1 MISSP
6 NNKTMI
12 ATTIATATNTPV
24 SGVTT
29 NTPKTRQST
38 PVAPAP
44 AADPAPISYT
54 PIYTKEQKKN
64 AFGDKLLQQVDRI
77 INNQVISQQ
86 VTDRILDLSE
96 HDIVPILIGDDDLMR
111 KHIRECL
118 DIDHVFC
125 LDYTRVSSS
134 SERAVTYDTP
144 PVIPAADLSPASEE
158 KCSICLDVLGDTNK
172 ATTPCGHSFCFT
184 CLYQSIEKQNSCP
197 LCRATLI
204 EKKKKTM
211 RKLSNEALAD
221 IITETLN
228 DFNLRRHVQSAELFA
243 NNRNNL
249 DFDDIVCSSVQIYSL
264 QLANNI
270 QRQQTRPNYYYEEGS
285 DDDDDDDDDDD
296 EESDDEEENINL

>member
-12 ATTIATATNTPV
+12 ATTVTTATNTPV

-29 NTPKTRQST
+29 NTPKTRQPT
-38 PVAPAP
+38 PVAVAPAP
-44 AADPAPISYT
+44 AHDTAPITYT

-96 HDIVPILIGDDDLMR
+96 QDIVPLLIGDDDLMR
-111 KHIRECL
+111 KQIRECL

-125 LDYTRVSSS
+125 LDYTRVSS
-134 SERAVTYDTP
+134 ERAVADVTP
-144 PVIPAADLSPASEE
+144 ANVAPAVAPACEE

-285 DDDDDDDDDDD
+285 DDDDDHDDDDD
-296 EESDDEEENINL
+296 EEEEESDDEV